1 MLFVINSNTNLRNRA
16 YIVFFEIYY
25 HFMKMKVATGCKQIA
40 REVKMATDS
49 MYLDNLEEYVNDE
62 GKIVSVSSLF
72 RLLIAE

>member
-1 MLFVINSNTNLRNRA
+1 
-16 YIVFFEIYY
+16 
-25 HFMKMKVATGCKQIA
+25 MKMKVATGCKQIA

-72 RLLIAE
+72 RL